1 MSMKAS
7 GWRSR
12 HRILLGSATT
22 AAVAALI
29 AVGVPALALSSN
41 PATSAAINA
50 RGGGYPPP
58 GGIYKG
64 FTNCPVKNPLMSQ
77 SNSFTACTLGDA
89 TSGSITL
96 GNITTPVTQAVNVQF
111 GFYENTNQP
120 YYADVVPPPAGISTQ
135 LVTKPDLIPQSLTTA
150 LGCATATDPTVQSI
164 CQQAASRGGAYNQ
177 VFALAESAGA
187 ITNFNLLSWTQP
199 VMFKLINPLLGN
211 SCTIGTFGNPVVLNP
226 ALSVGPGGMLTLTND
241 PNPARNPDTFVLAI
255 TQAVA
260 GDNTFSAPGV
270 TNCGPGGPANI
281 AVGAALD
288 AGTGLPAASGNSLA
302 LNGSFQVAATE
313 ASGDPAVAQPA
324 YHAAIL
330 LNAFKY
336 STRNSHGQKISMAT
350 FKHMLKHG

>member
-1 MSMKAS
+1 MKAS
-7 GWRSR
+7 RWRVRSR
-12 HRILLGSATT
+12 VLLGATTT

-29 AVGVPALALSSN
+29 GIGVPAVALSSN
-41 PATSAAINA
+41 TGTSASINA
-50 RGGGYPPP
+50 PGGGYPPP

-96 GNITTPVTQAVNVQF
+96 GTITTPVTQAVNVQF
-111 GFYENTNQP
+111 GFYENTNQT

-150 LGCATATDPTVQSI
+150 LGCATATDPTVQNI
-164 CQQAASRGGAYNQ
+164 CQRAAARGGVYNQ

-187 ITNFNLLSWTQP
+187 ITNFNLLNWTQP

-211 SCTIGTFGNPVVLNP
+211 NCTIGTFGNPVVLNP
-226 ALSVGPGGMLTLTND
+226 ALSVGPGGGLTLTND

-255 TQAVA
+255 TQAMA
-260 GDNTFSAPGV
+260 ADNTFSAPGV

-288 AGTGLPAASGNSLA
+288 AGTGLPAASGNSLT

-313 ASGDPAVAQPA
+313 ATGDPAVTQPA
-324 YHAAIL
+324 NNAAIL

-336 STRNSHGQKISMAT
+336 STRNGHGQKISMAT
-350 FKHMLKHG
+350 FKQKLKK